1 MATDTIRDDL
11 PPDVP
16 AMDAP
21 PINPAADW
29 AKSKLVINIMLVSTF
44 VVMLNETAMNVAIP
58 RLMEALSV
66 PATDAQWLTAA
77 FLLTMA
83 VVIPVTGFLLQRVNT
98 RPVFILAMSLFAAG
112 TVAAAFAPNLGFLVG
127 ARVIQAA
134 GTAVMMP
141 LLMTTVM
148 TLVPPNERGKMMGNI
163 SIVMS
168 VAPAIGPAFAGLI
181 LAYLDWRWFFGIMT
195 PIVLGALYLGYR
207 KIVNVSTP
215 RYAPLDILSVVL
227 SAVAFG
233 GIVYGLSGFGVET
246 AEGQV
251 SPWIPLGV
259 GLVTMVVFV
268 LRQLSLQK
276 NDKALLDLR
285 TLKVG
290 NFTISMVMIAILM
303 LGMFGTIILLPIY
316 LSGVLELSTLY
327 IGLLLMPGALL
338 MGLLGP
344 FVGRLYDKH
353 GPTPLI
359 VPAMVIVT
367 AALWVMAFVI
377 GVDTPWWLIL
387 AIHIGMS
394 LGFAFLF
401 GPLFTASL
409 SSVPPQLYSHG
420 SALVGS
426 IQQVAGAAGVAL
438 FVAIMSS
445 QSAGLIA
452 AGADVKAGLAG
463 GVHTAFIVGASIT
476 VLALIASIFV
486 RKPPEQQGGWGGH

>member
-1 MATDTIRDDL
+1 MTTEALSVDAI
-11 PPDVP
+11 PDVAP
-16 AMDAP
+16 ADP
-21 PINPAADW
+21 GIAARN
-29 AKSKLVINIMLVSTF
+29 KLVINVLLVSTF

-98 RPVFILAMSLFAAG
+98 RPVFILAMSLFSAG
-112 TVAAAFAPNLGFLVG
+112 TIFAALAPSLWFLVG
-127 ARVIQAA
+127 ARVVQAA

-148 TLVPPNERGKMMGNI
+148 TLVPPQERGKMMGNI

-195 PIVLGALYLGYR
+195 PIVLGALFLGYR
-207 KIVNVSTP
+207 MMVNVSTP

-233 GIVYGLSGFGVET
+233 GIVYGLSGFGVE
-246 AEGQV
+246 AHEGQL
-251 SPWIPLGV
+251 SPWIPLVV

-268 LRQLSLQK
+268 LRQLALQK
-276 NDKALLDLR
+276 HDKALLDLR
-285 TLKVG
+285 TLKIG
-290 NFTISMVMIAILM
+290 NFTISMVMISILM

-316 LSGVLELSTLY
+316 LAQVLGMNTLY

-344 FVGRLYDKH
+344 TVGRLYDRV

-359 VPAMVIVT
+359 VPAMAVVT
-367 AALWVMAFVI
+367 ATLWVLAFVI
-377 GVDTPWWLIL
+377 GVDTPWQLIL
-387 AIHIGMS
+387 GIHLVMS

-409 SSVPPQLYSHG
+409 SSVTPQLYSHG

-438 FVAIMSS
+438 FVAIMSA
-445 QSAGLIA
+445 QTVTLTA
-452 AGADVKAGLAG
+452 AGDTPVAALAG
-463 GVHTAFIVGASIT
+463 GIRIAFIVGAAIT
-476 VLALIASIFV
+476 VLALVASFFV
-486 RKPPEQQGGWGGH
+486 RKPPVQEGGWGH